1 MLRDVQL
8 QPADGDEGLE
18 ALLRADFACEIEA
31 QRDQLPSPTFILLMA
46 RIDARNRRRAKVAA
60 IESWS
65 EILVLGTIATLAAFW
80 WKDATASLD
89 ALFPLASAGVSWTTG
104 LGLAA
109 GLLTVLLFWSKT
121 LAPLR

>member
-1 MLRDVQL
+1 MLRDLQL

-18 ALLRADFACEIEA
+18 ALMQADFACEIEA
-31 QRDQLPSPTFILLMA
+31 QRDQLPDLTFLLLMA
-46 RIDARNRRRAKVAA
+46 RIDARNRRQAKVAA

-65 EILVLGTIATLAAFW
+65 EILVLWTIATLAAFW
-80 WKDATASLD
+80 WNDAATSLD
-89 ALFPLASAGVSWTTG
+89 ALFPLAGAGVSWTTG

-121 LAPLR
+121 LTPLR